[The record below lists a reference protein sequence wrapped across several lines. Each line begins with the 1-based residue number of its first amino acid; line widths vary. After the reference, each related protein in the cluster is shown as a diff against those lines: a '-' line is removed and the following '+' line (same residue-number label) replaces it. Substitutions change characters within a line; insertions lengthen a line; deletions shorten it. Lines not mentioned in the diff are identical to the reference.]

1 MATNNDRK
9 PRLRGVLDGLTR
21 RVPTPVLATASAARQ
36 TLTSRTAR
44 FWMGGALV
52 LLGTALGGS
61 FAIHVLEVD
70 AAVVEPRLPSLED
83 APVASLPLEV
93 NERVRYWLGRFT
105 TDQRPTMEAFLA
117 HEEVYGELIRQKLRA
132 RGMPEELIYLAGI
145 ESGFRPRATS
155 VVAAAGM
162 WQFMGPT
169 AQQYGLRV
177 DEYVDERRDPIRAT
191 DAALDYLQYL
201 HDRFGSW
208 YLAAAAYNA
217 GPNRVAR
224 ALRRAEGP
232 SHGDE
237 AVFWEIQHHLPR
249 ETREYVP
256 KVIAATM
263 LAREAEAYGFGDVVR
278 EVPYD
283 FDRVWVPGGT
293 SLWRVAEATSV
304 QMSVMRALNPHL
316 VGASVPPGESFPLR
330 VPVGSTHQV
339 VASIGGGPW
348 GMWAADD

>member
-1 MATNNDRK
+1 
-9 PRLRGVLDGLTR
+9 
-21 RVPTPVLATASAARQ
+21 
-36 TLTSRTAR
+36 
-44 FWMGGALV
+44 MGGSLV
-52 LLGTALGGS
+52 LIGTAFAGGY
-61 FAIHVLEVD
+61 AID
-70 AAVVEPRLPSLED
+70 ALRVEAAPVELRLPSLDD

-93 NERVRYWLGRFT
+93 NERVRHWLERFT

-117 HEEVYGELIRQKLRA
+117 HEEVYGGLIRAKLRA
-132 RGMPEELIYLAGI
+132 RGMPEELLYLAGI

-155 VVAAAGM
+155 VVSAAGM

-191 DAALDYLQYL
+191 DAALDYIQYL

-217 GPNRVAR
+217 GPGRVEA
-224 ALRRAEGP
+224 ALRREGAAR
-232 SHGDE
+232 GDE

-278 EVPYD
+278 ELPYAY
-283 FDRVWVPGGT
+283 DRVWVPGGT
-293 SLWRVAEATSV
+293 SLWRVAEATGS
-304 QMSVMRALNPHL
+304 QMSHIRALNPHL
-316 VGASVPPGESFPLR
+316 IGAAVPPGETYALR

-348 GMWAADD
+348 GAWAADD